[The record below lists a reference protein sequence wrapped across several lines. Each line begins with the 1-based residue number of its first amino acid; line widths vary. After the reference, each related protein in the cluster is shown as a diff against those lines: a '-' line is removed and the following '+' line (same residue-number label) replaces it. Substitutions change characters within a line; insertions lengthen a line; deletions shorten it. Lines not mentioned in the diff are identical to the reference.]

1 MRTVLT
7 ALSHFPFVLILALGA
22 SVAKSEPAVDGRRA
36 VAIVVYEGVELLD
49 FAGPGEVFAAADR
62 SDAFRVYTVAS
73 THTPVVSQGFVKII
87 PDHSIE
93 DAPTPDIVVVPG
105 GAVESL
111 LDDAK
116 AMQWLKKVSG
126 TDTLTMS
133 VCNGAIVLATAGL
146 LEGMKATTH
155 WGAVARLR
163 QFSKTT
169 VVPDARF
176 TDNGR
181 VVTTAGVSAGIDGA
195 LHVIQRLL
203 GEDVAWE
210 TARYM
215 MYRWEPELSPHF
227 ATQDRDALRPLV
239 FQDYATAERKLRPL
253 VSARPKDGLL
263 SARLGGALAGLG
275 KSEAAAE
282 AFERALALGDERPAT
297 LLRLAEVQLAG
308 KHAKEAVKTLGRLAA
323 RRPSPTAFYNL
334 ASTQA
339 AAGDSGGAL
348 DSLER
353 AVSLGFRNR
362 RYAEQDPD
370 LASLRQDPRFGKL
383 LARLN

>member
-7 ALSHFPFVLILALGA
+7 ALSHLPFVLIVPLAVTGA
-22 SVAKSEPAVDGRRA
+22 RAEPVADGRRA

-62 SDAFRVYTVAS
+62 ADAFRVYTVAS
-73 THTPVVSQGFVKII
+73 TRAPILSQGFVKIV
-87 PDHSIE
+87 PDHSID
-93 DAPTPDIVVVPG
+93 DAPTADIVVVPG
-105 GAVESL
+105 GDVGSL
-111 LDDAK
+111 IDDAK
-116 AMQWLKKVSG
+116 AMQWLKKVSA
-126 TDTLTMS
+126 TDSLTMS
-133 VCNGAIVLATAGL
+133 VCNGAIVLATTGL
-146 LEGMKATTH
+146 LDGMRATTH
-155 WGAVARLR
+155 WGSVARLR

-195 LHVIQRLL
+195 LHVVQRLL
-203 GEDVAWE
+203 GEDIAWS

-215 MYRWEPELSPHF
+215 MYSWEPELSPRF
-227 ATQDRDALRPLV
+227 SAQDRDALRPLV

-253 VSARPKDGLL
+253 ASARPKDPLL
-263 SARLGGALAGLG
+263 SARLGSALAGLG

-282 AFERALALGDERPAT
+282 AFERAISLGDERPST
-297 LLRLAEVQLAG
+297 LFRLAEAQMAE
-308 KHAKEAVKTLGRLAA
+308 KRAPEAVKTLGRLAA
-323 RRPSPTAFYNL
+323 RRPSPSAFYNL
-334 ASTQA
+334 ASAQA
-339 AAGDSGGAL
+339 AVGDRQSAL

-353 AVSLGFRNR
+353 AVTLGFRDR
-362 RYAEQDPD
+362 RHAEQDPD
-370 LASLRQDPRFGKL
+370 FASLRQDARFNKL

>member
-7 ALSHFPFVLILALGA
+7 ALSHLPFLIFPLAAIGA
-22 SVAKSEPAVDGRRA
+22 KAEPAAAGRRA

-62 SDAFRVYTVAS
+62 ADAFRVYTVAS
-73 THTPVVSQGFVKII
+73 TRAPVLSQGFVKIV
-87 PDHSIE
+87 PDHSID

-105 GAVESL
+105 GDAGSL
-111 LDDAK
+111 IDDAK
-116 AMQWLKKVSG
+116 AMQWLKKVSA
-126 TDTLTMS
+126 TDSLTMS
-133 VCNGAIVLATAGL
+133 VCNGAIVLAITGL
-146 LEGMKATTH
+146 LDGMRATTH
-155 WGAVARLR
+155 WGSVARLR

-195 LHVIQRLL
+195 LHVVQRLL
-203 GEDVAWE
+203 GEDIAWS

-215 MYRWEPELSPHF
+215 MYSWEPELSPRF
-227 ATQDRDALRPLV
+227 SAQDRDALRPLV

-253 VSARPKDGLL
+253 ASARPKDPLL
-263 SARLGGALAGLG
+263 SARLGSALAGLG

-282 AFERALALGDERPAT
+282 AFERAISLGDDRPAT
-297 LLRLAEVQLAG
+297 LFRLAEAQMAE
-308 KHAKEAVKTLGRLAA
+308 KRAPEAVKTLGRLAA
-323 RRPSPTAFYNL
+323 RRPSPSAFYNL
-334 ASTQA
+334 ASAQA
-339 AAGDSGGAL
+339 AVGDRQSAL

-353 AVSLGFRNR
+353 AVTLGFRDR
-362 RYAEQDPD
+362 RHAEQDPD
-370 LASLRQDPRFGKL
+370 FASLRQDARFNKL